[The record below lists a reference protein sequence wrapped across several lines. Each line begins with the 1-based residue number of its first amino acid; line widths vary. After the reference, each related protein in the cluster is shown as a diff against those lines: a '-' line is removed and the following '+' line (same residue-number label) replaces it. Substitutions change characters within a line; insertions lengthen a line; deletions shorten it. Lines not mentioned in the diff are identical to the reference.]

1 MAIKNLRRKYMAKI
15 LEKDALTFDDVLLV
29 PQYSEITPDMADVS
43 TKLTNTFKMNVPF
56 LSAAMDTVSEH
67 KLVTAL
73 ALAGGLGVIH
83 KNMSIA
89 DQAKE
94 VEMVKNYEF
103 DNEKYKR
110 ALVDKKGR
118 LCVGAA
124 IGVTADMMN
133 RVHALMDAGVD
144 VFVLD
149 SAHGDSKNIIN
160 AIKNLRLEYPNME
173 LIAGNVATYEG
184 ALDLMKAGA
193 SAVKVGMGPGSIC
206 TTRIIA
212 GIGVPQ
218 LQAVM
223 DCARASKEMNV
234 PIIADGGIKYSGDVV
249 KALAAGANTV
259 MLGGLFATC
268 EEAPGDIYESNG
280 KKYRTYRG
288 MGSIEAMA
296 KGSTD
301 RYFQTGHKKFV
312 AEGVQGIVEVKTT
325 VEELV
330 FQLVGGLK
338 AGMGYCGSK
347 DIPTLQEKGTF
358 IKITNNALLESH
370 PHDISIDKGEP
381 NYSVKLK

>member
-1 MAIKNLRRKYMAKI
+1 MAKI

-103 DNEKYKR
+103 DNEKNKR
-110 ALVDKKGR
+110 VLIDKKGR

-124 IGVTADMMN
+124 IGVTADMMD
-133 RVHALMDAGVD
+133 RVHALLDAGVD

-160 AIKNLRLEYPNME
+160 AIKNLRLEYPSME

-288 MGSIEAMA
+288 MGSIEEMA

-312 AEGVQGIVEVKTT
+312 AEGVQGIVEVKTI

-330 FQLVGGLK
+330 FQLIGGLK

>member
-1 MAIKNLRRKYMAKI
+1 MAKI

-110 ALVDKKGR
+110 VLIDKKGR

-124 IGVTADMMN
+124 IGVTADMMD

-149 SAHGDSKNIIN
+149 SAHGDSKNIIK
-160 AIKNLRLEYPNME
+160 AIKNLRLEYPSME

-330 FQLVGGLK
+330 FQLIGGLK

>member
-1 MAIKNLRRKYMAKI
+1 MAKI

-110 ALVDKKGR
+110 VLIDKKGR

-124 IGVTADMMN
+124 IGVTADMMD

-160 AIKNLRLEYPNME
+160 AIKNLRLEYPSME

-184 ALDLMKAGA
+184 ALDLMKAGT

-268 EEAPGDIYESNG
+268 EEAPGDIFESNG

-330 FQLVGGLK
+330 FQLIGGLK

>member
-1 MAIKNLRRKYMAKI
+1 MAKI

-103 DNEKYKR
+103 DNEKNKR
-110 ALVDKKGR
+110 VLIDKKGR

-124 IGVTADMMN
+124 IGVTADMMD

-160 AIKNLRLEYPNME
+160 AIKNLRLEYPSME
-173 LIAGNVATYEG
+173 LIAGNVANYEG

-330 FQLVGGLK
+330 FQLIGGLK

>member
-1 MAIKNLRRKYMAKI
+1 MAKI

-110 ALVDKKGR
+110 ALIDKKGK

-124 IGVTADMMN
+124 IGVTADMMD
-133 RVHALMDAGVD
+133 RVHALMYAGVD

-160 AIKNLRLEYPNME
+160 AIKNLRLEYPSME

-330 FQLVGGLK
+330 FQLIGGLK

>member
-1 MAIKNLRRKYMAKI
+1 MAKI
-15 LEKDALTFDDVLLV
+15 FEKDALTFDDVLLV

-103 DNEKYKR
+103 DNEKNKR
-110 ALVDKKGR
+110 VLIDKKGR

-124 IGVTADMMN
+124 IGVTADMMD

-160 AIKNLRLEYPNME
+160 AIKNLRLEYPSME

-330 FQLVGGLK
+330 FQLIGGLK

>member
-1 MAIKNLRRKYMAKI
+1 MAKI

-103 DNEKYKR
+103 DNEENKR
-110 ALVDKKGR
+110 VLIDKKGR

-124 IGVTADMMN
+124 IGVTADMMD
-133 RVHALMDAGVD
+133 RVNALMDAGVD

-160 AIKNLRLEYPNME
+160 AIKNLRLEYPSME

-330 FQLVGGLK
+330 FQLIGGLK

>member
-1 MAIKNLRRKYMAKI
+1 MAKI

-103 DNEKYKR
+103 DNEKNKR
-110 ALVDKKGR
+110 VLIDEKGR

-124 IGVTADMMN
+124 IGVTADMMD

-160 AIKNLRLEYPNME
+160 AIKNLRLEYPSME

-330 FQLVGGLK
+330 FQLIGGLK

>member
-1 MAIKNLRRKYMAKI
+1 MAKI

-110 ALVDKKGR
+110 VLIDKKGR

-124 IGVTADMMN
+124 IGVTADMMD

-144 VFVLD
+144 VLVLD

-160 AIKNLRLEYPNME
+160 AIKNLRLEYPSME

-330 FQLVGGLK
+330 FQLIGGLK

>member
-1 MAIKNLRRKYMAKI
+1 MAKT

-94 VEMVKNYEF
+94 VEIVKNYEF
-103 DNEKYKR
+103 DNEKNKR
-110 ALVDKKGR
+110 VLIDKKGR

-124 IGVTADMMN
+124 IGVTADMMD

-160 AIKNLRLEYPNME
+160 AIKNLRLEYPSME

-330 FQLVGGLK
+330 FQLIGGLK

>member
-1 MAIKNLRRKYMAKI
+1 MAKI

-110 ALVDKKGR
+110 ALIDKKGR

-124 IGVTADMMN
+124 IGVTADMMD
-133 RVHALMDAGVD
+133 RVHALLDAGVD

-160 AIKNLRLEYPNME
+160 AIKNLRLEYPSME

-301 RYFQTGHKKFV
+301 RYFQIGHKKFV

-330 FQLVGGLK
+330 FQLIGGLK

>member
-1 MAIKNLRRKYMAKI
+1 MAKI

-110 ALVDKKGR
+110 ALIDKKGR

-124 IGVTADMMN
+124 IGVTADMMD

-330 FQLVGGLK
+330 FQLIGGLK

>member
-1 MAIKNLRRKYMAKI
+1 MAKI

-103 DNEKYKR
+103 DNEKNKR
-110 ALVDKKGR
+110 VLIDKKGR

-124 IGVTADMMN
+124 IGVTADMMD

-160 AIKNLRLEYPNME
+160 AIKNLRLEYPSME
-173 LIAGNVATYEG
+173 LITGNVATYEG

-330 FQLVGGLK
+330 FQLIGGLK

>member
-1 MAIKNLRRKYMAKI
+1 MAKI

-103 DNEKYKR
+103 DIEKYKR
-110 ALVDKKGR
+110 VLIDKKGR

-124 IGVTADMMN
+124 IGVTADMMD

-160 AIKNLRLEYPNME
+160 AIKNLRLEYPSME
-173 LIAGNVATYEG
+173 LIAGNVAIYEG

-330 FQLVGGLK
+330 FQLIGGLK

>member
-1 MAIKNLRRKYMAKI
+1 MAKI

-43 TKLTNTFKMNVPF
+43 TKLTNSFKMNVPF

-103 DNEKYKR
+103 DNEKNKR
-110 ALVDKKGR
+110 ALIDKKGR

-124 IGVTADMMN
+124 IGVTADMMD

-160 AIKNLRLEYPNME
+160 AIKNLRLEYPSME

-280 KKYRTYRG
+280 KN
-288 MGSIEAMA
+288 IEL
-296 KGSTD
+296 
-301 RYFQTGHKKFV
+301 
-312 AEGVQGIVEVKTT
+312 IVEWV
-325 VEELV
+325 L
-330 FQLVGGLK
+330 
-338 AGMGYCGSK
+338 
-347 DIPTLQEKGTF
+347 
-358 IKITNNALLESH
+358 
-370 PHDISIDKGEP
+370 
-381 NYSVKLK
+381 

>member
-1 MAIKNLRRKYMAKI
+1 MAKI

-103 DNEKYKR
+103 DNEKNKR
-110 ALVDKKGR
+110 VLIDKKGR

-124 IGVTADMMN
+124 IGVTADMMD

-160 AIKNLRLEYPNME
+160 AIRNLRLEYPSME

-330 FQLVGGLK
+330 FQLIGGLK

-347 DIPTLQEKGTF
+347 DISTLQEKGTF

-370 PHDISIDKGEP
+370 PHDISINKGEP

>member
-1 MAIKNLRRKYMAKI
+1 MAKI

-103 DNEKYKR
+103 DNEKNKR
-110 ALVDKKGR
+110 VLIDKKGR

-124 IGVTADMMN
+124 IGVTADMMD

-160 AIKNLRLEYPNME
+160 AIKNLRLEYPSME

-218 LQAVM
+218 LQGVM

-330 FQLVGGLK
+330 FQLIGGLK

>member
-1 MAIKNLRRKYMAKI
+1 MAKI

-103 DNEKYKR
+103 DNEKNKR
-110 ALVDKKGR
+110 VLIDKKGR

-124 IGVTADMMN
+124 IGVTADMMD

-160 AIKNLRLEYPNME
+160 AIKKLRLEYPSME

-330 FQLVGGLK
+330 FQLIGGLK

>member
-1 MAIKNLRRKYMAKI
+1 MAKI

-110 ALVDKKGR
+110 ALIDKKGR

-124 IGVTADMMN
+124 IGVTADMMD

-160 AIKNLRLEYPNME
+160 AIKNLRLEYPSME

-223 DCARASKEMNV
+223 DCARASKEMNI

-312 AEGVQGIVEVKTT
+312 AEGV
-325 VEELV
+325 
-330 FQLVGGLK
+330 
-338 AGMGYCGSK
+338 
-347 DIPTLQEKGTF
+347 
-358 IKITNNALLESH
+358 
-370 PHDISIDKGEP
+370 
-381 NYSVKLK
+381 

>member
-1 MAIKNLRRKYMAKI
+1 MAKI

-110 ALVDKKGR
+110 VLIDKKGR

-124 IGVTADMMN
+124 IGVTADMMD

-160 AIKNLRLEYPNME
+160 AIKNLRLEYPSME

-288 MGSIEAMA
+288 MGSIEAMT

-330 FQLVGGLK
+330 FQLIGGLK

>member
-1 MAIKNLRRKYMAKI
+1 MAKI

-103 DNEKYKR
+103 DNEKNKR
-110 ALVDKKGR
+110 VLIDKKGR

-124 IGVTADMMN
+124 IGVTADMMD

-160 AIKNLRLEYPNME
+160 AIKNLRLEYPSME

-325 VEELV
+325 AEELV
-330 FQLVGGLK
+330 FQLIGGLK

>member
-1 MAIKNLRRKYMAKI
+1 MAKI

-103 DNEKYKR
+103 DNEKNKR
-110 ALVDKKGR
+110 VLIDKKGR

-124 IGVTADMMN
+124 IGVTADMMD
-133 RVHALMDAGVD
+133 RVHALVDAGVD

-160 AIKNLRLEYPNME
+160 AIKNLRLEYPSME

-330 FQLVGGLK
+330 FQLIGGLK

>member
-1 MAIKNLRRKYMAKI
+1 MAKI

-94 VEMVKNYEF
+94 VGMVKNYEF
-103 DNEKYKR
+103 DNEKNKR
-110 ALVDKKGR
+110 ALIDKKGR

-124 IGVTADMMN
+124 IGVTADMMD
-133 RVHALMDAGVD
+133 RVHALVDAGVD

-160 AIKNLRLEYPNME
+160 AIKNLRLEYPSME

-301 RYFQTGHKKFV
+301 RYFQIGHKKFV

-330 FQLVGGLK
+330 FQLIGGLK

>member
-1 MAIKNLRRKYMAKI
+1 MAKI

-110 ALVDKKGR
+110 ALIDKKGR

-124 IGVTADMMN
+124 IGVTADMMD
-133 RVHALMDAGVD
+133 RVHALLDAGVD

-160 AIKNLRLEYPNME
+160 AIKNLRLEYPSME

-223 DCARASKEMNV
+223 DCARASKEMNI

-301 RYFQTGHKKFV
+301 RYFQIGHKKFV

-330 FQLVGGLK
+330 FQLIGGLK

>member
-1 MAIKNLRRKYMAKI
+1 MAKI

-103 DNEKYKR
+103 DNEKNKR
-110 ALVDKKGR
+110 ALIDKKGR

-124 IGVTADMMN
+124 IGVTADMMD
-133 RVHALMDAGVD
+133 RVHALMDTGVD

-160 AIKNLRLEYPNME
+160 AIKNLRLEYPSME

-268 EEAPGDIYESNG
+268 EEAPGDIFESNG

>member
-1 MAIKNLRRKYMAKI
+1 MAKI

-103 DNEKYKR
+103 DNEKNKR
-110 ALVDKKGR
+110 VLIDKKGR
-118 LCVGAA
+118 ICVGAA
-124 IGVTADMMN
+124 IGVTADIMD

-160 AIKNLRLEYPNME
+160 AIKNLRLEYPSME

-330 FQLVGGLK
+330 FQLIGGLK

>member
-1 MAIKNLRRKYMAKI
+1 MAKI

-73 ALAGGLGVIH
+73 ALAGGLGIIH

-110 ALVDKKGR
+110 VLIDKKGR

-124 IGVTADMMN
+124 IGVTADMMD

-144 VFVLD
+144 MFVLD

-160 AIKNLRLEYPNME
+160 AIKNLRLEYPSME

-330 FQLVGGLK
+330 FQLIGGLK

>member
-1 MAIKNLRRKYMAKI
+1 MAKI

-110 ALVDKKGR
+110 ALIDKKGR

-193 SAVKVGMGPGSIC
+193 SAVKIGMGPGSIC

-280 KKYRTYRG
+280 KKYRIYRG

>member
-1 MAIKNLRRKYMAKI
+1 MAKI

-103 DNEKYKR
+103 DNEKNKR
-110 ALVDKKGR
+110 VLIDKKGR

-124 IGVTADMMN
+124 IGVTADMMD

-160 AIKNLRLEYPNME
+160 AIKKLRLEYPSME

-330 FQLVGGLK
+330 FQLIGGLK

-347 DIPTLQEKGTF
+347 DISTLQEKGTF

-370 PHDISIDKGEP
+370 PHDISINKGEP

>member
-1 MAIKNLRRKYMAKI
+1 MAKI

-110 ALVDKKGR
+110 ALIDKKGR

-124 IGVTADMMN
+124 IGVTADMMD

-160 AIKNLRLEYPNME
+160 AIKNLRLEYPSME

-223 DCARASKEMNV
+223 DCARASKKMNI

-280 KKYRTYRG
+280 KKYITYRG

-330 FQLVGGLK
+330 FQLIGGLK

>member
-1 MAIKNLRRKYMAKI
+1 MAKI

-103 DNEKYKR
+103 DNEKNKR
-110 ALVDKKGR
+110 VLIDKKGR

-124 IGVTADMMN
+124 IGVTADMMD

-160 AIKNLRLEYPNME
+160 AIKNLRLEYPSME

-223 DCARASKEMNV
+223 DCARASKEMNI

-330 FQLVGGLK
+330 FQLIGGLK

-370 PHDISIDKGEP
+370 PHDISIDKEEP

>member
-1 MAIKNLRRKYMAKI
+1 MAKI

-110 ALVDKKGR
+110 VLIDKKGR

-160 AIKNLRLEYPNME
+160 AIKNLRLEYPSME

-223 DCARASKEMNV
+223 DCARASKEMNI

-330 FQLVGGLK
+330 FQLIGGLK

>member
-1 MAIKNLRRKYMAKI
+1 MAKI

-103 DNEKYKR
+103 DNEKNKR
-110 ALVDKKGR
+110 VLIDKKGR

-124 IGVTADMMN
+124 IGVTADMMD

-160 AIKNLRLEYPNME
+160 AIKNLRLEYPSME

-184 ALDLMKAGA
+184 AMDLMKAGA

-330 FQLVGGLK
+330 FQLIGGLK

>member
-1 MAIKNLRRKYMAKI
+1 MAKI

-103 DNEKYKR
+103 DKEKYKR
-110 ALVDKKGR
+110 VLIDKKGR

-124 IGVTADMMN
+124 IGVTADMMD

-160 AIKNLRLEYPNME
+160 AIKNLRLEYPSME

-223 DCARASKEMNV
+223 DCARASKEMNI

-259 MLGGLFATC
+259 MLGRLFATC

-330 FQLVGGLK
+330 FQLIGGLK

>member
-1 MAIKNLRRKYMAKI
+1 MAKI

-89 DQAKE
+89 DQVKE
-94 VEMVKNYEF
+94 VEMVKNYDF
-103 DNEKYKR
+103 DNEKNKR
-110 ALVDKKGR
+110 VLIDKKGR

-124 IGVTADMMN
+124 IGVTADMMD
-133 RVHALMDAGVD
+133 RVNALMDAGVD

-160 AIKNLRLEYPNME
+160 AIKNLRLEYPSME

-301 RYFQTGHKKFV
+301 RYFQTGHKKLV

>member
-1 MAIKNLRRKYMAKI
+1 MAKI

-110 ALVDKKGR
+110 ALIDKKGR

-124 IGVTADMMN
+124 IGVTADMMD

-223 DCARASKEMNV
+223 DCARASKEMDV

-268 EEAPGDIYESNG
+268 EEAPGDIYESNE

>member
-1 MAIKNLRRKYMAKI
+1 MAKI
-15 LEKDALTFDDVLLV
+15 LEKDSLTFDDVLLV

-73 ALAGGLGVIH
+73 ALAGGLGIIH

-110 ALVDKKGR
+110 VLIDKKGR

-124 IGVTADMMN
+124 IGVTADMMD

-160 AIKNLRLEYPNME
+160 AIKNLRLEYPSME

-268 EEAPGDIYESNG
+268 EEAPGDIFESNG

-330 FQLVGGLK
+330 FQLIGGLK

>member
-1 MAIKNLRRKYMAKI
+1 MAKI

-103 DNEKYKR
+103 DNEKNKR
-110 ALVDKKGR
+110 VLIDKKGR

-124 IGVTADMMN
+124 IGVTADMMD

-160 AIKNLRLEYPNME
+160 AIKNLRLEYPSME

-223 DCARASKEMNV
+223 DCARASKEMNI

-325 VEELV
+325 VGELV
-330 FQLVGGLK
+330 FQLIGGLK

>member
-1 MAIKNLRRKYMAKI
+1 MAKI

-110 ALVDKKGR
+110 ALIDKKGR

-124 IGVTADMMN
+124 IGVTADMMD

-160 AIKNLRLEYPNME
+160 AIKNLRLEYPSME

-223 DCARASKEMNV
+223 DCARASKEMNI

-330 FQLVGGLK
+330 FQLIGGLK
-338 AGMGYCGSK
+338 AGMGYCGSE

>member
-1 MAIKNLRRKYMAKI
+1 MAKI

-103 DNEKYKR
+103 DNEKNKR

-160 AIKNLRLEYPNME
+160 AIKNLRLEYPSME

-280 KKYRTYRG
+280 KN
-288 MGSIEAMA
+288 IEL
-296 KGSTD
+296 
-301 RYFQTGHKKFV
+301 
-312 AEGVQGIVEVKTT
+312 IVEWV
-325 VEELV
+325 L
-330 FQLVGGLK
+330 
-338 AGMGYCGSK
+338 
-347 DIPTLQEKGTF
+347 
-358 IKITNNALLESH
+358 
-370 PHDISIDKGEP
+370 
-381 NYSVKLK
+381 